1 MGSCRLKHLQK
12 TLASFA
18 QHAQLAQRAACYL
31 IWKALSGSVF
41 MAILVVYT
49 SNRYTFLLY
58 EAASNW
64 AMGIV
69 LYSRRSTRLGRFILR
84 PSTAAKTQRSLIF
97 GLAWL
102 RRRRPSSQR
111 WHPRQ
116 EHNQDGKT
124 DSLSFSKLNMKLAQ
138 QTLRHPCTR
147 QDSSDLSVLAELAT
161 MARIKMPP
169 DI

>member
-49 SNRYTFLLY
+49 SNRYTFLPY

-64 AMGIV
+64 ARGIV

-84 PSTAAKTQRSLIF
+84 PSTLFCSHREVSFLGLPGSVVVVLLRNDGTLGRS
-97 GLAWL
+97 
-102 RRRRPSSQR
+102 
-111 WHPRQ
+111 
-116 EHNQDGKT
+116 T
-124 DSLSFSKLNMKLAQ
+124 
-138 QTLRHPCTR
+138 
-147 QDSSDLSVLAELAT
+147 
-161 MARIKMPP
+161 IKMGRQ
-169 DI
+169 IL